1 MATITL
7 TISDELLTRLKAG
20 ETTLALTATL
30 RERKPRKSEPLPEH
44 LRDAYTTVVELWAKY
59 QPDVSP
65 ALAWKTLKGCFQP
78 DSTASQSHALD
89 AMKLALE
96 WNEGRRYLPAWLV
109 RDFGRWE
116 YLASLGLFEQDE
128 ERMRYRQ
135 RFGLR

>member
-44 LRDAYTTVVELWAKY
+44 LREAHRFVVDEWTLF

-65 ALAWKTLKGCFQP
+65 ALAWKAVKPLLDDYG
-78 DSTASQSHALD
+78 DGVLRGMALALD
-89 AMKLALE
+89 WNQGRKYLPVWYVREWAEWQNRLAL
-96 WNEGRRYLPAWLV
+96 
-109 RDFGRWE
+109 D
-116 YLASLGLFEQDE
+116 LFTQDE
-128 ERMRYRQ
+128 ERTRYRQ

>member
-65 ALAWKTLKGCFQP
+65 ALAWKALKPLLESRG
-78 DSTASQSHALD
+78 AGVLD
-89 AMKLALE
+89 AMALALD
-96 WNEGRRYLPAWLV
+96 WNEGRKYQPVWFAKEEAEWDARTAL
-109 RDFGRWE
+109 D
-116 YLASLGLFEQDE
+116 LFTLDE
-128 ERMRYRQ
+128 ERTRYRQ